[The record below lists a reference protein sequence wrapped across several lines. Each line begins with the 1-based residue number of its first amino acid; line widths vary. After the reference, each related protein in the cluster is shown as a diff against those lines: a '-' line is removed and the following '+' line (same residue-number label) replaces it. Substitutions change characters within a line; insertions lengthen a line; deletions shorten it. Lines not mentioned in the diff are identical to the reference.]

1 MEDKNKILEIFYR
14 IKGRGSK
21 NTLEQYQRN
30 LKFFFNFLDK
40 NYGVDYLNIKA
51 YMLIDFEDYISK
63 NKFQDRRYK
72 EEHLIEFSMETQYS
86 LMKSVSGL
94 YSWLYENDYITKD
107 LAKGIDLKKYK
118 SKEHKDI
125 YLNQESMSLLIK
137 YLNDDSFIVKGNRC
151 EEFNKARDL
160 FAYALLG
167 KLGNRSAELQTL
179 TFNDLDLP
187 NSKITIKAENR
198 KNKTKL
204 VNKLDGQ
211 LKEFYDKYIDVREK
225 RGITSELVYTSQN
238 GNKLYRS
245 NINNNLR
252 KRLREA
258 NLYAEYIGSDIRIN
272 NIDEITTHKLRHSA
286 SYNMLKHG
294 LSYPQIAS
302 VLGQKQVVKVTQN
315 IYGHIDN
322 MELPTVQL

>member
-1 MEDKNKILEIFYR
+1 MEEILNIFYR
-14 IKGRGSK
+14 VKCKNSK
-21 NTLEQYQRN
+21 NTLDQYQR
-30 LKFFFNFLDK
+30 FIGEFLDYIK
-40 NYGVDYLNIKA
+40 ITYGIEDDFNNIKQF
-51 YMLIDFEDYISK
+51 MVQEYITYLDGE
-63 NKFQDRRYK
+63 FQDKRYK
-72 EEHLIEFSMETQYS
+72 ETKMIHLSNESKYARIKVVSS
-86 LMKSVSGL
+86 LFT
-94 YSWLYENDYITKD
+94 WLYKNDFIK
-107 LAKGIDLKKYK
+107 KNVSEVINLKQFK
-118 SKEHKDI
+118 SKEHHDI
-125 YLNQESMSLLIK
+125 YLNQESMSLLIQ

-211 LKEFYDKYIDVREK
+211 LKEFYDKYMDAREK

-258 NLYAEYIGSDIRIN
+258 NLYAEYIGSDVRIN
-272 NIDEITTHKLRHSA
+272 NINDITTHKLRHSA

-315 IYGHIDN
+315 IYGHINN